1 MELIGERINGM
12 FSDIR
17 EAILNKDPRPVEFWA
32 KSQAEKG
39 ADYLDLSTG
48 PAVPAG
54 EQPAVME
61 WLVKTAQGVTG
72 LPCCLD
78 STNPEAIEAGLKV
91 HRGRAIIN
99 STSADQNKINLYF
112 PMALKYNAKVIGL
125 TMNEK
130 GIPKDAASRI
140 ALAMELVV
148 GADVHGLAMRDLYI
162 DPLVLPVNVAQD
174 HCPEVIETIRQIKF
188 LADPPPRTIIGLSNV
203 SQRCPERRLLNRTFL
218 VMCMS
223 AGLDSCIC
231 DVEDDELLKA
241 AAAATVLL
249 NREVYCD
256 AFIKTF
262 RR

>member
-1 MELIGERINGM
+1 LELIGERINGM
-12 FSDIR
+12 FSDIK
-17 EAILNKDPRPVEFWA
+17 EAIINKDPRPVEFWA
-32 KSQAEKG
+32 RSQAEKG

-48 PAVPAG
+48 PAVPAS
-54 EQPAVME
+54 EQPLVME
-61 WLVKTAQGVTG
+61 WLVKTVQGATG

-99 STSADQNKINLYF
+99 STSADQDKINLYF
-112 PMALKYNAKVIGL
+112 PMALKYNAKIIGL

-148 GADVHGLAMRDLYI
+148 GADMHGLAMRDLYI

-174 HCPEVIETIRQIKF
+174 HCPEVIETIRQIKL

-203 SQRCPERRLLNRTFL
+203 SQRCSERRLLNRTFL

-223 AGLDSCIC
+223 AGLDSCIL

-241 AAAATVLL
+241 AAAASVLL

>member
-12 FSDIR
+12 FSDIK
-17 EAILNKDPRPVEFWA
+17 EAIINKDPRPVEFWA
-32 KSQAEKG
+32 RSQAEKG

-48 PAVPAG
+48 PAVPAS
-54 EQPAVME
+54 EQPLVME
-61 WLVKTAQGVTG
+61 WLVKTVQGATG

-99 STSADQNKINLYF
+99 STSADQDKINLYF
-112 PMALKYNAKVIGL
+112 PMALKYNAKIIGL

-148 GADVHGLAMRDLYI
+148 GADMHGLAMRDLYI

-174 HCPEVIETIRQIKF
+174 HCPEVIETIRQIKL

-203 SQRCPERRLLNRTFL
+203 SQRCSERRLLNRTFL

-223 AGLDSCIC
+223 AGLDSCIL

-241 AAAATVLL
+241 AAAASVLL